1 MEIVQAQANSN
12 QGVQD
17 IAETVAPGI
26 LDAPL
31 IGRWI
36 RIWQETLDPKWLL
49 RVKVKVACVQIRHIG
64 SIIKDIEKRMLIL

>member
-1 MEIVQAQANSN
+1 MEIVQAQASSN
-12 QGVQD
+12 LGVQD

-31 IGRWI
+31 IGFWI

-49 RVKVKVACVQIRHIG
+49 RVKVRVAYVQIRHIG